1 MERIRT
7 QLLAAVASLAIVAA
21 AAFTPSARADIVTD
35 WNERAVAVLLAEN
48 LLGSGTGS
56 ARSFAMMHS
65 AMSDAINAVER
76 RYALHGTAALDGSG
90 ASALAAAH
98 AAARRVLLALYPK
111 QQAQIDSAYDAAMA
125 GIAEGAA
132 KSAGV
137 AVGEKA
143 AAAMQDERKADGF
156 TSPSDYR
163 PATAPGVY
171 VPTTMP
177 VVTNVARVKPFALQS
192 VSQFRPGP
200 PPALTS
206 AVFARD
212 YNETRELGA
221 AKSTQRTAWQT
232 ETGQFWVLVG
242 SYAWNEAARGLV
254 IAKPLALADSARLF
268 AQLNFA
274 IFDGY
279 MAVFDAKYAHNFWR
293 PITAIRNGDRA
304 GNAAIERDA
313 LWTPLIDT
321 PMHPEYPCSHC
332 CIDGAAGAV
341 LKSFF
346 GGGPLPEF
354 TLTYK
359 TMPGVVRRY
368 TSIQQLED
376 EVSMA
381 RIWGGVHYRNSN
393 EVGHALGK
401 QVGEYVVQHQLRTL
415 R

>member
-1 MERIRT
+1 MSRFDVRLIA
-7 QLLAAVASLAIVAA
+7 LAGSVALALV
-21 AAFTPSARADIVTD
+21 PARADTVTD
-35 WNERAVAVLLAEN
+35 WNERAVAVLVAEN
-48 LLGSGTGS
+48 LLGGGTAS
-56 ARSFAMMHS
+56 ARTFAMMHS
-65 AMSDAINAVER
+65 AMFDAINSVDR
-76 RYALHGTAALDGSG
+76 RYAPYLASTPGG
-90 ASALAAAH
+90 ADASPTAAAH
-98 AAARRVLLALYPK
+98 AAARRVLVEMYPK
-111 QQAQIDSAYDAAMA
+111 QKGLVDAAYDAAIAKLLDGASRAA
-125 GIAEGAA
+125 GIAL
-132 KSAGV
+132 
-137 AVGEKA
+137 GEKA
-143 AAAMQDERKADGF
+143 AAAVLDERKADGMA
-156 TSPSDYR
+156 SPSDYR
-163 PATAPGVY
+163 PFTAPGVY
-171 VPTTMP
+171 VPTAMP
-177 VVTNVARVKPFALQS
+177 VVTNVARIKPFALQS
-192 VSQFRPGP
+192 VAQFRPGP

-221 AKSTQRTAWQT
+221 AKSTRRNAWQT
-232 ETGQFWVLVG
+232 GTGQFWVLVG

-254 IAKPLALADSARLF
+254 AAKPLALAESARLF

-279 MAVFDAKYAHNFWR
+279 LAVFDAKYQYNFWR
-293 PITAIRNGDRA
+293 PITAIRNGDRT

-313 LWTPLIDT
+313 GWTALIDT
-321 PMHPEYPCSHC
+321 PLHPEYPCSHC

-346 GGGPLPEF
+346 GSGPLPEF
-354 TLTYK
+354 TLTYAAL
-359 TMPGVVRRY
+359 PGVKRSY

-401 QVGEYVVQHQLRTL
+401 QVGEYVVQSQLRA